1 MTGPPRESEGQTHNR
16 AGKDKEMCFKHSITE
31 PSPPDEMICSGW
43 GVVTMK
49 KWCGKV
55 AEEIPW
61 GVVVEEDGMVAVV
74 RKVT

>member
-1 MTGPPRESEGQTHNR
+1 
-16 AGKDKEMCFKHSITE
+16 MCFKHSITE